1 MPGRQDDQLRGW
13 LLHWAGIDRNPLRR
27 GIDRVQAAVWA
38 ESLMVFLAGAL
49 VVTLQ
54 VSHEMYVSGL
64 VYLRPAQRTTAGYE
78 PASGN
83 YEWCP
88 NSNLF
93 HSAEAAVPGPQV
105 TVLPGKCWPC
115 PKRPNARGLV
125 DDRHRF
131 SAASAGA
138 ARATPA
144 VWAAAQ
150 MHHRAGFRIAD
161 AVRYMSVHSWK
172 QPDSQGHGGTS
183 QPRKQQPA
191 RPGIPS
197 SRAVSA
203 GSGRCCVVRTNVGL
217 ADGFTVSR
225 SRPIGIAAELL
236 FLHFPPREYRVL
248 SVWRP

>member
-27 GIDRVQAAVWA
+27 GIDRVQAVVWA

-93 HSAEAAVPGPQV
+93 HSAEAADPGPQV

-144 VWAAAQ
+144 VWAAKCTI
-150 MHHRAGFRIAD
+150 G
-161 AVRYMSVHSWK
+161 
-172 QPDSQGHGGTS
+172 P
-183 QPRKQQPA
+183 
-191 RPGIPS
+191 
-197 SRAVSA
+197 
-203 GSGRCCVVRTNVGL
+203 GSGSRTLSAICPCTAGNSRTHRDTAGPHSPESNSPRGRESPAHGPFPQVVAGVVSRCWVRTNLG
-217 ADGFTVSR
+217 
-225 SRPIGIAAELL
+225 
-236 FLHFPPREYRVL
+236 
-248 SVWRP
+248 

>member
-1 MPGRQDDQLRGW
+1 MYRMLNDCFVAGQARVSRVPG
-13 LLHWAGIDRNPLRR
+13 AGRIRR
-27 GIDRVQAAVWA
+27 PPCPAGKMISYGAGCCIGPGLTVTRCVAALTGSRRRSGPSRSWCSWPVLWSSPFRSA
-38 ESLMVFLAGAL
+38 
-49 VVTLQ
+49 TK
-54 VSHEMYVSGL
+54 MYVSGL

-183 QPRKQQPA
+183 QPRK
-191 RPGIPS
+191 
-197 SRAVSA
+197 
-203 GSGRCCVVRTNVGL
+203 
-217 ADGFTVSR
+217 
-225 SRPIGIAAELL
+225 
-236 FLHFPPREYRVL
+236 
-248 SVWRP
+248 